1 MKQEKR
7 VPKRRFRAFAE
18 AGEWN
23 EAKLG
28 DVATFAKGIG
38 YSKDDLVPKGT
49 PVILY
54 GRMYTNYVTVIDAVD
69 TYVEPL
75 HGSIYSTGREV
86 IVPASGETAEDIS
99 IASAVRQPD
108 VLLGGDLNVISPDD
122 AYNPTFLA
130 LFLSRGKAKQEL
142 SRKAQGKTVVHLH
155 GGDLSDVDVV
165 APALKE
171 QQQIGTFCCKL
182 DDLITSHERKF
193 QKLEHLKQAY
203 LAEMFPAKGERQPRR
218 RFEGFSGDWEGK
230 TLGDLLAF
238 SNGFNGSREMYG
250 HGIKYISV
258 MDILNND
265 YIVYDNI
272 RGQVDVSEETA
283 KAFAV
288 TYGDV
293 LFQRS
298 SETFDEAG
306 TSNVYVDAD
315 RPAVFGGF
323 VICGTKVDEY
333 DPFFMKHLL
342 DTKPV
347 RHQIISTAQ
356 GAQHIN
362 VGQESLSH
370 VQIFLPNMDEQQK
383 IGAFFR
389 IMDKKLQSEH
399 QKLAKLRALKQAY
412 LSELFV

>member
-18 AGEWN
+18 AGEWQHG
-23 EAKLG
+23 ELHELAEFDPSCVLPDSFEYVDLESVSGSEIISHRTEYRGTAPSRAQRVAQAG
-28 DVATFAKGIG
+28 DVF
-38 YSKDDLVPKGT
+38 YQ
-49 PVILY
+49 
-54 GRMYTNYVTVIDAVD
+54 TVRPYQKNNCKFKRSGDWVF
-69 TYVEPL
+69 
-75 HGSIYSTGREV
+75 STGYAQLRPYV
-86 IVPASGETAEDIS
+86 DSDFLLAMLQNDSFVNDVMKHCTGTSYPAIS
-99 IASAVRQPD
+99 D
-108 VLLGGDLNVISPDD
+108 NDLARLTVCYP
-122 AYNPTFLA
+122 AK
-130 LFLSRGKAKQEL
+130 KA
-142 SRKAQGKTVVHLH
+142 
-155 GGDLSDVDVV
+155 
-165 APALKE
+165 E
-171 QQQIGTFCCKL
+171 QQKIGMLFRSIDRLLYLHDRKL
-182 DDLITSHERKF
+182 

-272 RGQVDVSEETA
+272 RGQVDVSAETA

-323 VICGTKVDEY
+323 VICGTKVEEY

-370 VQIFLPNMDEQQK
+370 VQIFLPSMNEQQK

-389 IMDKKLQSEH
+389 IMDKKLQSEQ